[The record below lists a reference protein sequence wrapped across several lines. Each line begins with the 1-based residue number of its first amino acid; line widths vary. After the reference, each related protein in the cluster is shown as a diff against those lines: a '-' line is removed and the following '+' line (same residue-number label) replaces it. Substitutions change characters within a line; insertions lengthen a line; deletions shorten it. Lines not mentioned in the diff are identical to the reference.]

1 MRPMTTRSTPPVS
14 SRVRPPAGRPPGSA
28 ASRGALDEARARLRA
43 AGARV
48 TQARVLVLAILLE
61 AEDALSQ
68 LDVQQRVEADAAA
81 SEIDRVTLYR
91 VLDWLTDAGLA
102 HRVAGVDRVFRFSVH
117 GAGPHG
123 HFRCTR
129 CARTWCMKE
138 AGGLSRTVRAMVP
151 DGFAP
156 EAVELTVSGVCAHC
170 GGAATGAGA
179 AGR

>member
-1 MRPMTTRSTPPVS
+1 MTSRPAPPLS
-14 SRVRPPAGRPPGSA
+14 PGRRPPAARPAVA
-28 ASRGALDEARARLRA
+28 AANRAALEEARSRLRA

-48 TQARVLVLAILLE
+48 TQARVLVLPILLE

-68 LDVQQRVEADAAA
+68 LDVQQRVESDAGAAD
-81 SEIDRVTLYR
+81 IDRVTLYR

-102 HRVAGVDRVFRFSVH
+102 HRVAGPDRVFRFSVH

-138 AGGLSRTVRAMVP
+138 AGSLSRTVRSMVP
-151 DGFAP
+151 EGFAP

-170 GGAATGAGA
+170 GASAVTTG
-179 AGR
+179 R